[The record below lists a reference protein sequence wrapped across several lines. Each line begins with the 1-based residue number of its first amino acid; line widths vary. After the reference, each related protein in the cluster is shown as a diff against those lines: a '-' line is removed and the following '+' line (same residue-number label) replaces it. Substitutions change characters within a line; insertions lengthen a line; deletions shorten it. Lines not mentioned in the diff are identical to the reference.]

1 MDRSFS
7 EQKADRPICV
17 LSSFRQLLGFFV
29 WKRWEIV
36 PPTGQFKKKKEKKSK
51 KKKSLGFY
59 FFFCV
64 CVERSFT
71 QRFPMC

>member
-36 PPTGQFKKKKEKKSK
+36 PPTGQFKKKKK
-51 KKKSLGFY
+51 KKK
-59 FFFCV
+59 
-64 CVERSFT
+64 
-71 QRFPMC
+71 